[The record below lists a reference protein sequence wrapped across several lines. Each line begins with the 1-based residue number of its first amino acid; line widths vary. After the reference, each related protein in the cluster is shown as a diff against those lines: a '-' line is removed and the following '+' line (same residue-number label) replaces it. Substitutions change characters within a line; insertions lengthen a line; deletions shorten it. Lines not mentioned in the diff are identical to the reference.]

1 MKKSKSNHRPLH
13 RQIINNGSKY
23 KFDRVCLDAVFFIY
37 WIAAPSAMA
46 RNDNVLMQPL
56 FPIVVRLLSYRLSL
70 QGRGTR
76 QSSLVI
82 ASHVS
87 GVAIHN
93 TVFAAANKFI
103 ITGSPR
109 SLHSL
114 AMTGVGDIDVTSAS
128 RYGMTEL
135 FQRTGLVKFIC
146 AVCVCV
152 FCICRRI
159 HNARPR
165 R

>member
-1 MKKSKSNHRPLH
+1 MVQSTNV
-13 RQIINNGSKY
+13 
-23 KFDRVCLDAVFFIY
+23 DRVRLDAVFFIY

-56 FPIVVRLLSYRLSL
+56 FPIVVRLLSPHLSL
-70 QGRGTR
+70 QGRGAQ

-114 AMTGVGDIDVTSAS
+114 AMTNLYAVHTQSLSLRERAHDIFSCHC
-128 RYGMTEL
+128 E
-135 FQRTGLVKFIC
+135 
-146 AVCVCV
+146 
-152 FCICRRI
+152 
-159 HNARPR
+159 PR
-165 R
+165 QWRGNPVV